1 MSKTLDIKSFCLNK
15 SSLIEASAGTGKTY
29 TITYLVLRLLLGSGT
44 DETALPEG
52 PLPLENILIVTFTN
66 AATSDLRAR
75 VREKIRQ
82 ARLVFEACAKGEA
95 VEIGERQM
103 LDLIEEF
110 ERKKLPFKDGAR
122 ILLRAERSIDDA
134 AICTIHSFCNR
145 ALNQIYA
152 FEAGQAFEK
161 TLIDDISYYEDLAC
175 RQVWRELFYQTSEE
189 SRLVL
194 SALKLKEP
202 QDLKSVA
209 QILQQCRLSNPR
221 AQVQGYALCNY
232 KYLSPK
238 CKTAAMAKELFFK
251 LAKAKSGEIAA
262 IKALFDDFAKDV
274 PPDTLKRMLKRDD
287 EGKWRAGEYYKAV
300 SAKRKNPIK
309 IGPATF
315 IEALIDFY
323 SQGGSSNEKA
333 LQAVIRAITNAVDKK
348 GSLNVRASFVSRSSP
363 DKYLKDFENGAE
375 LNAIES
381 RIAALTDDYSE
392 LLKQTA
398 ALTNEFTAALGIY
411 MQSVLEQIL
420 DEHKLMSNDEVL
432 RALDYA
438 LNHRRGHSD
447 ELSALIRERYRVA
460 MIDEFQDTDP
470 TQFAIFER
478 LYLREEAKGRA
489 RCYLIGDP
497 KQSIYAF
504 RGSDINSYLKA
515 RIGIQKL
522 YDDAV
527 YTLDTNYRSDPKVVA
542 GVNELF
548 GRNDNPFE
556 NESIGFERVNAQSG
570 KLHFHFEG
578 EDIGGTYLCCLPPGS
593 DRNKDVL
600 KNKYAR
606 ACAFKILQ
614 ILKHGVIEDKN
625 GSRKVRPSD
634 IAILVRGVREN
645 NLINNALRALNLSS
659 VYFSDKQSVFKTS
672 DKSSYGE
679 PERPSEAALA
689 MLALI
694 EAMARP
700 YHREK
705 LKRLLGSALLSKS
718 GEEFEASLQEH
729 SFEQEV
735 MILYEASRRWREGGF
750 LSAFS
755 WWISHPLHQGI
766 QRQLSIMGGERLLT
780 DCYHIAEIMQEAHG
794 SKGGPEAQVRYYRE
808 LMDESRG
815 EAELNSKAVV
825 KRLESERSQIQVR
838 TIHNSKGLEFPI
850 VMMPFMW
857 ASQSKPKNSE
867 KKFEGVLYYDA
878 QEKMRML
885 DLNID
890 HDESSQ
896 IAQKD
901 AAAESVRLTY
911 VALTRAC
918 AANFLF
924 ISDPG
929 GVDAPDSLV
938 RLLSTEGGYEDVI
951 AQAER
956 MGFAV
961 EKIDPAIISGELEI
975 APYEPDAQ
983 ESPQKLKPS
992 VLPEGAVDSSFVIT
1006 SYTDVVRGIG
1016 RNLHGSSAGDESGD
1030 GYFPVFDADKND
1042 DENEQMLSLQGKE
1055 RKILDCRFT
1064 FPRGSRPGLF
1074 LHALLEHTPFDEFK
1088 LPWDLAG
1095 AVAAKLGTGGLCAL
1109 GNELSVEDER
1119 LVDGMV
1125 IKLLRVSHEALKRAD
1140 GSILQEWIE
1149 SGSLSHG
1156 EGALSR
1162 SLASWL
1168 CDMVYA
1174 KLADRSLSEV
1184 QKGDFVPEMRY
1195 LLPAHNLDLTK
1206 LNEVVVEHNQ
1216 RLWRKL
1222 EDLGQAPSGFKLSDL
1237 VSLPADTVA
1246 GFVTGSLDLVCAF
1259 CDQDGHKR
1267 YSVIDYKSNHLGFGK
1282 SDYNLKAMAASIF
1295 EHRYDV
1301 QLLFYTLALKRYL
1314 QVRMKDFDYK
1324 RDMGCVHYL
1333 FLRGMSAAGS
1343 GHYGVFS
1350 HQVDED
1356 IVLRM
1361 DELFGTEERL

>member
-82 ARLVFEACAKGEA
+82 ARLVFEAYAKGERIE
-95 VEIGERQM
+95 VGERQM

-110 ERKKLPFKDGAR
+110 ERKNLPFKDGAR

-161 TLIDDISYYEDLAC
+161 TLTDDVSYYENLAC
-175 RQVWRELFYQTSEE
+175 RQVWRELFYRTSEE

-194 SALKLKEP
+194 SALKLEEP
-202 QDLKSVA
+202 QDLRQVA
-209 QILQQCRLSNPR
+209 KILQDCRLSNPR
-221 AQVQGYALCNY
+221 AQVQGYALRNY
-232 KYLSPK
+232 EYLSPK
-238 CKTAAMAKELFFK
+238 RKSSSMVKDLFAR
-251 LAKAKSGEIAA
+251 LAEAKSGEIAA
-262 IKALFDDFAKDV
+262 IKALFDDFAKAV
-274 PPDTLKRMLKRDD
+274 PLETLKGMLKRDD
-287 EGKWRAGEYYKAV
+287 KGKWRIGEVYKSV
-300 SAKRKNPIK
+300 SAKSKTAIK
-309 IGPATF
+309 KGPGTF
-315 IEALIDFY
+315 IEALIEFY
-323 SQGGSSNEKA
+323 SQGGSCNDKA
-333 LQAVIRAITNAVDKK
+333 LQDMAGAVLMTKK
-348 GSLNVRASFVSRSSP
+348 DGSYKVAPPFVARSGL
-363 DKYLKDFENGAE
+363 DTYLAEYANGAE
-375 LNAIES
+375 LNALEAQ
-381 RIAALTDDYSE
+381 IAALPDNYLK
-392 LLKQTA
+392 LLAQNAT
-398 ALTNEFTAALGIY
+398 LTNEFTAALGIY
-411 MQSVLEQIL
+411 VQNVLEQIL

-432 RALDYA
+432 RDLDYA
-438 LNHRRGHSD
+438 LNHRRSHSD

-515 RIGIQKL
+515 KAQIQRL
-522 YDDAV
+522 YDDSV

-556 NESIGFERVNAQSG
+556 NESIGFDRVNAQSG

-578 EDIGGTYLCCLPPGS
+578 EECCGSYMCCLPQGPEKINQE
-593 DRNKDVL
+593 DLKDG
-600 KNKYAR
+600 YAK

-625 GSRKVRPSD
+625 GPRKVRPSD
-634 IAILVRGVREN
+634 IAILVRDVKEN
-645 NLINNALRALNLSS
+645 NAISKALRALNLSS
-659 VYFSDKQSVFKTS
+659 VYFSDKQSVLRTS
-672 DKSSYGE
+672 DKTSYGE
-679 PERPSEAALA
+679 PARPSDAALA

-700 YHREK
+700 YQRDK

-718 GEEFEASLQEH
+718 GEEFEASLQED

-755 WWISHPLHQGI
+755 WWITHPLHQGI
-766 QRQLSIMGGERLLT
+766 QKQLSLMGGERLLT

-794 SKGGPEAQVRYYRE
+794 SKGGLEAQVRYYRE
-808 LMDESRG
+808 LMDEDRG
-815 EAELNSKAVV
+815 DVELNSKGAI

-850 VMMPFMW
+850 VLMPFMW
-857 ASQSKPKNSE
+857 TQRRKDMEHAKML
-867 KKFEGVLYYDA
+867 EGVLYYDGR
-878 QEKMRML
+878 EGMRML
-885 DLNID
+885 DLKSEP
-890 HDESSQ
+890 ESRQ
-896 IAQKD
+896 CAQED
-901 AAAESVRLTY
+901 NAAESVRLTY

-924 ISDPG
+924 ISDPR
-929 GVDAPDSLV
+929 AFKESPDSLV
-938 RLLSTEGGYEDVI
+938 KLLSAGSGYEEII
-951 AQAER
+951 AEAGR
-956 MGFAV
+956 LGFAV
-961 EKIDPAIISGELEI
+961 ERIDPAIISGDHEI
-975 APYEPDAQ
+975 APYEPQAQ
-983 ESPQKLKPS
+983 ESQDELKPS

-1016 RNLHGSSAGDESGD
+1016 RNLQGASLSDDPGE
-1030 GYFPVFDADKND
+1030 GYAPLFDADKND
-1042 DENEQMLSLQGKE
+1042 DEDEQRLSLQGKE

-1064 FPRGSRPGLF
+1064 FPRGSLPGLF
-1074 LHALLEHTPFDEFK
+1074 LHSLLEHTPFNEFK
-1088 LPWDLAG
+1088 LREDLVR
-1095 AVAAKLGTGGLCAL
+1095 AVAAKLGTAGLPD
-1109 GNELSVEDER
+1109 NELPFEDER
-1119 LVDGMV
+1119 QVDNMV
-1125 IKLLRVSHEALKRAD
+1125 IKLLRVCHEALQRAD
-1140 GSILQEWIE
+1140 GALLQEWIE

-1174 KLADRSLSEV
+1174 PLADRSLSEV
-1184 QKGDFVPEMRY
+1184 QQGDFVPEMRY
-1195 LLPAHNLDLTK
+1195 LLPARNLDLTK

-1222 EDLGQAPSGFKLSDL
+1222 EEQGQAPTGFKLSDL
-1237 VSLPADTVA
+1237 GALPADTVA

-1259 CDQDGHKR
+1259 VDNDGHKR

-1282 SDYNLKAMAASIF
+1282 SDYNLKAMASSIF

-1314 QVRMKDFDYK
+1314 QARMRDFDYK

-1333 FLRGMSAAGS
+1333 FLRGMSTAGS

-1356 IVLRM
+1356 IVQRM